1 MATRLALRSD
11 VVTVGTFRNLYVM
24 HIHGRITMDE
34 LMASHRVHLD
44 IIAQGYASTGVLT
57 LADENVP
64 IPGSDVRAASSR
76 LMRELTPHLQAG
88 ATVVG
93 GDGFWASAV
102 RSFLTAVYVVAKQP
116 CPTKAFAS
124 VQDASVWMAPRLG
137 LHPAQVASAAQF
149 VLAHGPNAK
158 LPEERTA

>member
-1 MATRLALRSD
+1 MTTRLALRSD
-11 VVTVGTFRNLYVM
+11 VMTVGTFRNLYVM

-34 LMASHRVHLD
+34 LMASHRVHLEL
-44 IIAQGYASTGVLT
+44 IQRGEPHTGVLT

-64 IPGSDVRAASSR
+64 IPGSDVRSASSR
-76 LMRELTPHLQAG
+76 LMRELVPHLVAG

-124 VQDASVWMAPRLG
+124 VQDASGWLSPRLG
-137 LHPAQVASAAQF
+137 LLPVHVVSAAQF

-158 LPEERTA
+158 LPAERSA